1 MQGTR
6 TRLHLLLACAL
17 VAAAPTASRAQAAAD
32 AEAGRL
38 SLVALLAG
46 GTLGQRWENA
56 QASLGP
62 GPALFAG
69 GALQYRLTPTLAAE
83 VLGAYAW
90 SSSYALDTG
99 SGSSRGAGEIH
110 LARASAGVLWR
121 MRANVPGYFSAG
133 IGALH
138 YSPRERITFVE
149 VDENGVETR
158 TPLFGDEAEWM
169 PAAHLGAGIDLRSG
183 DHAARLDFRIY
194 GSRSGQEVSRLGGES
209 FSPRLAVD
217 YQVFLG
223 YVARL

>member
-17 VAAAPTASRAQAAAD
+17 AAAAPTASRAQSTAD

-38 SLVALLAG
+38 SLVPLLAG
-46 GTLGQRWENA
+46 GTLGDRWESGE
-56 QASLGP
+56 ASLGP

-69 GALQYRLTPTLAAE
+69 GAVQYRLTPTLSAE
-83 VLGAYAW
+83 LLGAYAW
-90 SSSYALDTG
+90 SSSYAVDFG
-99 SGSSRGAGEIH
+99 EQSSRGAGEIH

-133 IGALH
+133 AGALH
-138 YSPRERITFVE
+138 YAPRERIMVVQAGE
-149 VDENGVETR
+149 DGVETR
-158 TPLFGDEAEWM
+158 VPLFGDEAEWM
-169 PAAHLGAGIDLRSG
+169 PALHVGAGIDLASG
-183 DHAARLDFRIY
+183 DHAARLDFRVY
-194 GSRSGQEVSRLGGES
+194 GSRSGQDVGRFGGES
-209 FSPRLAVD
+209 FSPRLAFD